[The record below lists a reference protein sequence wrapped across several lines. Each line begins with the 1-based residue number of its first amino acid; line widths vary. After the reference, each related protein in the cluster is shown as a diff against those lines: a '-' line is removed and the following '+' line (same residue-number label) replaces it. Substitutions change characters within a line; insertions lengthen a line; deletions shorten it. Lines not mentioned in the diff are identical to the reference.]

1 MKQYYCLLLIF
12 VAVSVN
18 GQPAVSKKKGDSS
31 LDSTRKIILNFINIS
46 MEDTIA
52 DIGTGAGY
60 NLVPIAN
67 AYPAMHFTAE
77 DIDSNY
83 CNRKKLLQQIRVS
96 GTNTRIENFDIRYGT
111 ETSTLLPPAAYSK
124 VLAFDVLHEM
134 SAKPLMLADI
144 TRILQPGG
152 AVYIEEILVHKK
164 TRKER
169 ACNYPYL
176 TEQEFRKILEDNHYL
191 VKKEQLVFDSGHNK
205 YIRIFECVP
214 VLH

>member
-1 MKQYYCLLLIF
+1 MKLYCCLLLIF
-12 VAVSVN
+12 VAVAGN
-18 GQPAVSKKKGDSS
+18 GQPAFSKKTGDSS
-31 LDSTRKIILNFINIS
+31 RVATLQKILDFINIS
-46 MEDTIA
+46 MHDTVA

-83 CNRKKLLQQIRVS
+83 CNRTKLFQQIRIT
-96 GTNTRIENFDIRYGT
+96 GYQTRIENFDIHYGT

-134 SAKPLMLADI
+134 SAKPSMLADI
-144 TRILQPGG
+144 RRILQPGG
-152 AVYIEEILVHKK
+152 AMYIEEILVHKK
-164 TRKER
+164 AKKER

-176 TEQEFRKILEDNHYL
+176 TEQELKKILEDNHY
-191 VKKEQLVFDSGHNK
+191 VVNKQQLVFDSGHNK
-205 YIRIFECVP
+205 YIKIFECMP
-214 VLH
+214 MLQ